1 MPFLP
6 PPRPINTYLICP
18 LSQFLAIT
26 KTAWPECVRNTLS
39 VQQCKNKVDNDIAD
53 YFSGTDKQ
61 ITAQIIRPRQA
72 TDEDNYNWVVI
83 PTYEVSGRV
92 NGIYFNGMVFYDL

>member
-1 MPFLP
+1 MIRQCLKYVTLNKHALNL
-6 PPRPINTYLICP
+6 RR
-18 LSQFLAIT
+18 IT
-26 KTAWPECVRNTLS
+26 SSKTAWPECVRNTLS